1 MIKRFLS
8 FLLPV
13 LFLLSCQISE
23 EEKIY
28 QTLSRRQEALQKRD
42 LSLYLSCISNAY
54 QDKEEDVDRLQKRIE
69 GYFKTFDRITYSS
82 WDRSVQIDGKTAI
95 AIQQFHLE
103 VAKGEKKNR
112 YSGKEALFFKKEG
125 KEWRIIKGLLP

>member
-1 MIKRFLS
+1 MIRRFLS

-13 LFLLSCQISE
+13 LFLLACQVSE

-54 QDKEEDVDRLQKRIE
+54 QDKEEDVVRLQKRIE

-82 WDRSVQIDGKTAI
+82 WDRSVQIDGETSTVI
-95 AIQQFHLE
+95 EQFYLE
-103 VAKGEKKNR
+103 VEKGEKKNH
-112 YSGKEALFFKKEG
+112 YSGKEVLFLKKEG
-125 KEWRIIKGLLP
+125 KEWKFIKGL